1 MDSGLTAHTM
11 PAVMTTMQNCIM
23 TGATQVA
30 PTVRNYSAT
39 KVQGA
44 RLRRSILQVAVFT
57 NDLWWQRT
65 HPAGALA
72 NHRVHSWQVQE
83 LEGLSPQ
90 IWRRGSRG
98 AVPCGEERKVT
109 HPIRN
114 DRVGRIADFGR
125 LKPKPLEPLQL
136 GGAMSRTLF
145 GNLNGVYTLECEQ
158 VPSEEEIRQA
168 LRLRVQR
175 DSRQYR
181 DRGVNADLASWHGGW
196 TCEGIGIFSA
206 DIWCSRSGERTR
218 HLGRACVN
226 VQTVKNSGS
235 RMWNGIA
242 C

>member
-1 MDSGLTAHTM
+1 M
-11 PAVMTTMQNCIM
+11 
-23 TGATQVA
+23 
-30 PTVRNYSAT
+30 
-39 KVQGA
+39 
-44 RLRRSILQVAVFT
+44 
-57 NDLWWQRT
+57 
-65 HPAGALA
+65 
-72 NHRVHSWQVQE
+72 
-83 LEGLSPQ
+83 
-90 IWRRGSRG
+90 
-98 AVPCGEERKVT
+98 T

-125 LKPKPLEPLQL
+125 PKPKPLEPLQL

-181 DRGVNADLASWHGGW
+181 DRGVNADLAAWHGGW

-226 VQTVKNSGS
+226 VQTLKNSGS